1 MDKNYVIEDA
11 EWTEVNPEL
20 SNGQDAQEETE
31 QEHQHDPDWAEK
43 SKNEFKAG
51 VKQISEAIRYAF
63 KEGKNDPKIKQFGE
77 DVKSSLD
84 EIGEDITNFFK

>member
-1 MDKNYVIEDA
+1 MDKNDVIEDG

-20 SNGQDAQEETE
+20 SNGQDDQEETG
-31 QEHQHDPDWAEK
+31 QEPQHDPDWAEK

-51 VKQISEAIRYAF
+51 VKQITEAIKYAF